1 MGILGWSMFAGETRL
16 VGMMLTNRR
25 RCQLLQLHDAPLTRH
40 PSANDRTEWVW
51 SPESNCLLLKRV
63 NKHSNLL
70 AIHAWMLTPT
80 SMEWNERKN
89 VKVINISHQIG
100 HTPAHF
106 HPFPNSQLLEEFQAS
121 SSVSTRE
128 LSRRPKKNGAQIS
141 TSTPSMVDHV
151 PEECEQKTSFPG
163 PKCNMKSQRPSSN
176 DNWNW
181 EAPKSSREVGRVHT
195 NKWRKLH
202 LMWKENPIRREI
214 SGATDP
220 LDVWWKHRWPRE
232 IRLLSTKKTDL
243 CWTNSS
249 NHSKL
254 SLRE

>member
-80 SMEWNERKN
+80 SMEWNDSKN

-128 LSRRPKKNGAQIS
+128 LSRRPKK
-141 TSTPSMVDHV
+141 
-151 PEECEQKTSFPG
+151 K
-163 PKCNMKSQRPSSN
+163 RSSN
-176 DNWNW
+176 LYINSQVWW
-181 EAPKSSREVGRVHT
+181 IVCPKNVNKKHLFQVQSVIWSHSGLRQTTIGIGKPQRVHGRWGEST
-195 NKWRKLH
+195 QINEESSNWCGRKF
-202 LMWKENPIRREI
+202 PIRREI

-220 LDVWWKHRWPRE
+220 LDVWWKHRWPR
-232 IRLLSTKKTDL
+232 DL

>member
-1 MGILGWSMFAGETRL
+1 MSPSQDIQLQMIVLGEFG
-16 VGMMLTNRR
+16 
-25 RCQLLQLHDAPLTRH
+25 LLNQTAYC
-40 PSANDRTEWVW
+40 SKEWT
-51 SPESNCLLLKRV
+51 
-63 NKHSNLL
+63 KHSNLL

-80 SMEWNERKN
+80 SIEWNDSKN

-128 LSRRPKKNGAQIS
+128 LSRRPKKKRSSNLYINSKYGGSCARRMWTKNIFS
-141 TSTPSMVDHV
+141 RSKVWYEVTAA
-151 PEECEQKTSFPG
+151 KT
-163 PKCNMKSQRPSSN
+163 SN

-202 LMWKENPIRREI
+202 LDVEGAFQFDENF

-232 IRLLSTKKTDL
+232 IRLLSTKKSDL

>member
-128 LSRRPKKNGAQIS
+128 LSRRPKK
-141 TSTPSMVDHV
+141 
-151 PEECEQKTSFPG
+151 K
-163 PKCNMKSQRPSSN
+163 RSSNLYINSKYGGSCARRMWTKNIFSRSKVWYEVTAAFGKN

-202 LMWKENPIRREI
+202 LMWKENPRREI

-220 LDVWWKHRWPRE
+220 LDV
-232 IRLLSTKKTDL
+232 
-243 CWTNSS
+243 
-249 NHSKL
+249 
-254 SLRE
+254 